1 MRNENMS
8 KINILRRERV
18 QERTGL
24 SRSTIYD
31 RMKEGTFPKPIR
43 LGPRSVGWVES
54 EIEDWLVECVQNRDA
69 EHIF

>member
-1 MRNENMS
+1 MGTDNS
-8 KINILRRERV
+8 TKINILRRGRV

-31 RMKEGTFPKPIR
+31 RIKDGTFPKPIQ

-54 EIEDWLVECVQNRDA
+54 EIEDWLIECVQNRDA
-69 EHIF
+69 EQNA